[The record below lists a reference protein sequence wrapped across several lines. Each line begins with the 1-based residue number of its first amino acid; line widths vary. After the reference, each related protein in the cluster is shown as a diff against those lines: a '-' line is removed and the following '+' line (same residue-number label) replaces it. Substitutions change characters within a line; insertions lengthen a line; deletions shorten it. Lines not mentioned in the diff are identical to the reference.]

1 MKKAL
6 KITGIVVG
14 VVVLLVIV
22 LAVTLPFLINPN
34 RFKDDIA
41 RMVKEKTGR
50 ELVIQGD
57 IKLSIFPW
65 LGVQIGPAELSN
77 AKGFGAVPFAAIN
90 ETDVHVAF
98 WPLLHKRVE
107 VGEVKLDG
115 LSLDLEHDT
124 EGRSNWQ
131 DISEHM
137 ARNAASGK
145 AAADEGATGGAVD
158 LSVAGISVTDSQVRW
173 TDAQKHQQYT
183 VSDFTLKMGAFT
195 SGKPLSLEAGFD
207 FTGTNPALQGH
218 ADFKGTATA
227 DLEGRIYS
235 ADDATLELQ
244 AKGDAVPGGQTD
256 TSLHWQHAVANLAQG
271 SVALN
276 GLEADAYGLK
286 LQMEAQGKDVTKAP
300 VFSGTLKLARFV
312 PRDLLKVLGYAD
324 LVHTRDPAVLGAAS
338 ASLSFLATPSSVSF
352 SGVDMALDDSH
363 LTGSAALK
371 DFKTKALAFDLDVDQ
386 MNADRYLPPPQPGTP
401 DKPREETD
409 LNKVGIPLRTLRNL
423 DVDGHLRVGQFT
435 FMNAKVTGF
444 EMGLSTHEGLLAIKP
459 LSASLYGGSLDGEL
473 QVDAREANGDQPV
486 VSETLALKGVQVA
499 GLAQDIA
506 KTDKLS
512 GTVEMNATTRAQ
524 GRTVLVLRQT
534 LRGRMSFALKNGAL
548 EGVNVWDSIARA
560 YAVVKGQAAPPPAP
574 ARTEIANVHGSA
586 NIVNGVLS
594 NKDFAALLPFLSLG
608 GEGKLDLADMTVD
621 YNLKGKV
628 TGTPRP
634 APGQDLSGLKGLTV
648 PLHITGTLSNLSVRP
663 DLGGVAKAKVDEVLD
678 KKKDELKK
686 KAQDKLQDLL
696 GSSSSGG

>member
-14 VVVLLVIV
+14 VLVLLVIV

-41 RMVKEKTGR
+41 RAVKEKTGR

-115 LSLDLEHDT
+115 LSLDLEHDA

-137 ARNAASGK
+137 ARNAAAGK
-145 AAADEGATGGAVD
+145 PASAEAGSGGAVD
-158 LSVAGISVTDSQVRW
+158 LSVAGVSVTDSQVRW

-183 VSDFTLKMGAFT
+183 VSDFTLKLGAFS

-244 AKGDAVPGGQTD
+244 AKGDKVPGGQVD
-256 TSLHWQHAVANLAQG
+256 ASLHWQHAVANLAQG

-286 LQMEAQGKDVTKAP
+286 LQMEAQGKDVTKAQN
-300 VFSGTLKLARFV
+300 V
-312 PRDLLKVLGYAD
+312 
-324 LVHTRDPAVLGAAS
+324 AAS
-338 ASLSFLATPSSVSF
+338 GGLDFQPRLAQIFLVEEGTFADEVVDISKFQQFVVTILIVVAYTATAVQWISNHGTAQSVTSLPTIST
-352 SGVDMALDDSH
+352 ALLTLFGISH
-363 LTGSAALK
+363 GAYVVGKAPTSAG
-371 DFKTKALAFDLDVDQ
+371 D
-386 MNADRYLPPPQPGTP
+386 P
-401 DKPREETD
+401 
-409 LNKVGIPLRTLRNL
+409 
-423 DVDGHLRVGQFT
+423 
-435 FMNAKVTGF
+435 
-444 EMGLSTHEGLLAIKP
+444 P
-459 LSASLYGGSLDGEL
+459 LSIQTRNRD
-473 QVDAREANGDQPV
+473 REDF
-486 VSETLALKGVQVA
+486 LVQKRSA
-499 GLAQDIA
+499 G
-506 KTDKLS
+506 
-512 GTVEMNATTRAQ
+512 
-524 GRTVLVLRQT
+524 
-534 LRGRMSFALKNGAL
+534 
-548 EGVNVWDSIARA
+548 
-560 YAVVKGQAAPPPAP
+560 
-574 ARTEIANVHGSA
+574 
-586 NIVNGVLS
+586 
-594 NKDFAALLPFLSLG
+594 
-608 GEGKLDLADMTVD
+608 
-621 YNLKGKV
+621 
-628 TGTPRP
+628 
-634 APGQDLSGLKGLTV
+634 
-648 PLHITGTLSNLSVRP
+648 
-663 DLGGVAKAKVDEVLD
+663 
-678 KKKDELKK
+678 
-686 KAQDKLQDLL
+686 
-696 GSSSSGG
+696 